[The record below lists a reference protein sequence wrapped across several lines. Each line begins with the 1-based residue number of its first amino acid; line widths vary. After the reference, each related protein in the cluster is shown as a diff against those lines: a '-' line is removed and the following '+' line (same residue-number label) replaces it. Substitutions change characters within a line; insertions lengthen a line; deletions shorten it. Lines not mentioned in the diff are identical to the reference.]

1 MSILIKGIEMP
12 VTCCHCPLM
21 GYDPDREWHDGMA
34 RTGAH
39 ICVLTGEL
47 IDNTKREEHCPLVPV
62 PPHGRL
68 IDADALLARFDKES
82 SAADAHGQ
90 DFSTCFMRGLE
101 PCAEWWAVEQMVMDA
116 PTIVP
121 AEPEEEKMK

>member
-1 MSILIKGIEMP
+1 MGVYIKGMEMP
-12 VTCCHCPLM
+12 ATCCHCPLM
-21 GYDPDREWHDGMA
+21 GYDPDREWVDSMA

-68 IDADALLARFDKES
+68 IDADELTALVYANIALFDSSPRRMGAEQKLVRAWLAS
-82 SAADAHGQ
+82 
-90 DFSTCFMRGLE
+90 
-101 PCAEWWAVEQMVMDA
+101 MVDDIEDA
-116 PTIVP
+116 PTILE
-121 AEPEEEKMK
+121 AEEGE